1 MALVCYGITAAI
13 CCGIIIL
20 CAHVL
25 FFSKPT
31 KEGRDMSDDYGTDDV
46 PEGDDY
52 DYSKNVL
59 SYIGAAAGAYF
70 VAKMFVMRKATADPK
85 KTTEGETL
93 MMYSANTMN

>member
-1 MALVCYGITAAI
+1 
-13 CCGIIIL
+13 
-20 CAHVL
+20 
-25 FFSKPT
+25 
-31 KEGRDMSDDYGTDDV
+31 MSDDYGTDDV

-70 VAKMFVMRKATADPK
+70 VAKMFVMRKATATPK

-93 MMYSANTMN
+93 MMYSANTMNWIQECAQQQWKRIQIIYSY